1 MTVRA
6 AGYVKEFPEERED
19 EMMCTTGQRR
29 RIESFVAEQGWELA
43 SLVADSGAEVKPS
56 QSPAL
61 RRLLRDTRGIDKL
74 VIVKLD
80 RLGRRARRILNMLRR
95 LEREG
100 LELVSLEEGM
110 DVGNKTG
117 LAVEG
122 ALAVLADHE
131 FDPTVLRLHGWHA
144 QRLQRQGFAPATIID
159 VGVAEG
165 TEPLYEAFPDA
176 HLALIEP
183 LEEWEPDL
191 RRLVESRPGDYVL
204 TAVGA
209 RAGSLEIQVDENP
222 YTSSVLPQ
230 VNPRPYIERRAVP
243 VATLDQLVEAHGWR
257 PPFGLKVDVEGFE
270 LEVIEGAAATLEQTQ
285 FVLAEISVTERFVGA
300 CSASELIDLLGFHGF
315 EVCDVIAA
323 GETEMGIHADAL
335 FHRSDSRVHQK

>member
-1 MTVRA
+1 MAMRA
-6 AGYVKEFPEERED
+6 AAYVKEFPEEWED
-19 EMMCTTGQRR
+19 EMMSAAGQRR

-43 SLVADSGAEVKPS
+43 RLIEDRGAEVKPS

-61 RRLLRDTRGIDKL
+61 RRLLRDPEGINKL
-74 VIVKLD
+74 VIVRLD
-80 RLGRRARRILNMLRR
+80 RLGRRARRILNVLRR
-95 LEREG
+95 LERAG

-110 DVGNKTG
+110 DVGKKTG
-117 LAVEG
+117 SAVEG
-122 ALAVLADHE
+122 TLAVLADHE

-144 QRLQRQGFAPATIID
+144 QRLRRPEFSPATVID

-165 TEPLYEAFPDA
+165 TESLYEAFPDA
-176 HLALIEP
+176 YLALIEP
-183 LEEWEPDL
+183 LAEWEPDL

-209 RAGSLEIQVDENP
+209 REGSIAIQVDQNP

-230 VNPRPYIERRAVP
+230 VNPRPYKERREVP
-243 VATLDQLVEAHGWR
+243 VKTLDQLVEARGWR

-300 CSASELIDLLGFHGF
+300 CSASELIDLLGSHGF

-335 FHRSDSRVHQK
+335 FRRSDSRD